1 MVKLWRKTNGPK
13 SHWTVPLMHHLE
25 KMFLIKS
32 LLNNTM
38 PLLIGLKL
46 KGQLVKSLKW
56 MCFLAGVIRCGGKCT
71 EKSSIGDSVLFDPS
85 NGGHLMKRCCCAL
98 FDPAECLTPEYEVR

>member
-1 MVKLWRKTNGPK
+1 MDCPFKASPRKNVSNQESAEQHNATTNR
-13 SHWTVPLMHHLE
+13 V
-25 KMFLIKS
+25 
-32 LLNNTM
+32 
-38 PLLIGLKL
+38 

-56 MCFLAGVIRCGGKCT
+56 MCFLEGAIRCGGKCT